1 MIFNWVC
8 SIIKGLWLSGSVYV
22 LGKILDEYVSGETK
36 QLIITPFNIS
46 NADFLSI
53 KNN

>member
-1 MIFNWVC
+1 MSEFLCIEDLNQPLVI
-8 SIIKGLWLSGSVYV
+8 SY
-22 LGKILDEYVSGETK
+22 ETN
-36 QLIITPFNIS
+36 LETNDNSLTFTPFNIS